1 MMRTTVKKLFWIWQF
16 EEEEKWLNEMA
27 AKGLAL
33 ISVGFCRY
41 DFEECTPGEYK
52 IGLQLLEH
60 APSHPESAKYIG
72 FVEETGAEHVGSFK
86 NWVYFRKRAS
96 EGAFELISDKESR
109 VKQLSSIIRLLWIL
123 FAVNTFVAVYNL
135 SLVFIWD
142 SPANAVGM
150 FNAALSV
157 LLLLGALKIGKKRKK
172 LREEQK
178 IFE

>member
-1 MMRTTVKKLFWIWQF
+1 MRTTIRKLFWIWQF

-41 DFEECTPGEYK
+41 DFEDCAPGEYK
-52 IGLQLLEH
+52 VCLQLLEN

-86 NWVYFRKRAS
+86 NWVYFRRRAS
-96 EGAFELISDKESR
+96 EGAFELLSDRDSR
-109 VKQLSSIIRLLWIL
+109 LRQLTGIVRLLWLL

-142 SPANAVGM
+142 SAINAIGL
-150 FNAALSV
+150 FNVALSV
-157 LLLLGALKIGKKRKK
+157 LLLIGALKMGKRRKH
-172 LREEQK
+172 LQNEQK

>member
-1 MMRTTVKKLFWIWQF
+1 M
-16 EEEEKWLNEMA
+16 
-27 AKGLAL
+27 
-33 ISVGFCRY
+33 
-41 DFEECTPGEYK
+41 
-52 IGLQLLEH
+52 
-60 APSHPESAKYIG
+60 
-72 FVEETGAEHVGSFK
+72 
-86 NWVYFRKRAS
+86 
-96 EGAFELISDKESR
+96 
-109 VKQLSSIIRLLWIL
+109 KQLSSIIRLLWIL

-157 LLLLGALKIGKKRKK
+157 LLVIGALKIGKKRKK

>member
-1 MMRTTVKKLFWIWQF
+1 MRTTVKKLFWIWQF

-33 ISVGFCRY
+33 VSVGFCRY
-41 DFEECTPGEYK
+41 DFEDCTPGEYK
-52 IGLQLLEH
+52 IDLQLLEH
-60 APSHPESAKYIG
+60 APSHPESVKYIG

-86 NWVYFRKRAS
+86 NWAYFRKPAS
-96 EGAFELISDKESR
+96 EGAFELLSDRESR
-109 VKQLSSIIRLLWIL
+109 VKQLTGIVRLLWIL
-123 FAVNTFVAVYNL
+123 FVLNTFVAVYNL
-135 SLVFIWD
+135 ALVFMWD
-142 SPANAVGM
+142 SSVNGIGM

-157 LLLLGALKIGKKRKK
+157 LLLFGVLKIGKKRKK